1 MFHKIVSFFCFII
14 KSKNEHGVH
23 SPFVFDLITS
33 CFYKTKSK
41 NDLTIFLNYK
51 KELSKNN
58 SLSEISNF
66 NFMSNFLL
74 SHKRKRSRIFKD
86 SEISN
91 KRARLLI
98 HLIQYLKPKNILEI
112 GTGFGIN
119 TVVLSSAQRNSK
131 ITTLD
136 ENEQVVNAIKEM
148 FKKNTFKN
156 VKFLA
161 GNFDITLPQALNNN
175 NNDFIYFKGKN
186 INETTLK
193 YFEFSLTHIHND
205 SVILFE
211 NIHSDKESEKIWN
224 HIKNNKKVTVT
235 IDTFFWGFVFFRKE
249 QEKEHF
255 IIRI

>member
-136 ENEQVVNAIKEM
+136 ENEQTVNVIKEM
-148 FKKNTFKN
+148 FKKNTFKH
-156 VKFLA
+156 VKFLT
-161 GNFDITLPQALNNN
+161 GNFDIILPQVFNNN
-175 NNDFIYFKGKN
+175 IYDFIYFKGSCENK
-186 INETTLK
+186 TTLN
-193 YFEFSLTHIHND
+193 YFESSLSSIHNN
-205 SVILFE
+205 SVLLFE
-211 NIHSDKESEKIWN
+211 NIHSNRESEKVWN
-224 HIKNNKKVTVT
+224 SIKKHEKVTVT
-235 IDTFFWGFVFFRKE
+235 IDTFLWGFVFFRKE

>member
-98 HLIQYLKPKNILEI
+98 HLIQYLKSKNILEI
-112 GTGFGIN
+112 GIGFGIN

-136 ENEQVVNAIKEM
+136 ENEQTVNVIKEM
-148 FKKNTFKN
+148 FKKNTFKHI
-156 VKFLA
+156 KFLT
-161 GNFDITLPQALNNN
+161 GNFDITLPQVFNNN
-175 NNDFIYFKGKN
+175 IYDFIYFKGSCENK
-186 INETTLK
+186 TTLN
-193 YFEFSLTHIHND
+193 YFESSLSSIHNN
-205 SVILFE
+205 SVLLFE
-211 NIHSDKESEKIWN
+211 NIHSNRESEKVWN
-224 HIKNNKKVTVT
+224 SIKKHEKVTVT
-235 IDTFFWGFVFFRKE
+235 IDTFLWGFVFFRKE

>member
-1 MFHKIVSFFCFII
+1 MFHKITSFFCFII

-23 SPFVFDLITS
+23 SPFVFYLITS

-41 NDLTIFLNYK
+41 NYLTIFLDYK

-112 GTGFGIN
+112 GTG
-119 TVVLSSAQRNSK
+119 
-131 ITTLD
+131 
-136 ENEQVVNAIKEM
+136 
-148 FKKNTFKN
+148 
-156 VKFLA
+156 
-161 GNFDITLPQALNNN
+161 
-175 NNDFIYFKGKN
+175 
-186 INETTLK
+186 
-193 YFEFSLTHIHND
+193 
-205 SVILFE
+205 
-211 NIHSDKESEKIWN
+211 
-224 HIKNNKKVTVT
+224 
-235 IDTFFWGFVFFRKE
+235 
-249 QEKEHF
+249 
-255 IIRI
+255 

>member
-66 NFMSNFLL
+66 NFMSRFLL

-136 ENEQVVNAIKEM
+136 ENEQTVNVIKEM
-148 FKKNTFKN
+148 FKKNTFKH
-156 VKFLA
+156 VKFLT
-161 GNFDITLPQALNNN
+161 GNFDITLPQVFNNN
-175 NNDFIYFKGKN
+175 IYDFIYFKGSCENK
-186 INETTLK
+186 TTLN
-193 YFEFSLTHIHND
+193 YFESSLSYYT
-205 SVILFE
+205 
-211 NIHSDKESEKIWN
+211 
-224 HIKNNKKVTVT
+224 
-235 IDTFFWGFVFFRKE
+235 
-249 QEKEHF
+249 
-255 IIRI
+255 

>member
-41 NDLTIFLNYK
+41 NDLIIFMNYK

-58 SLSEISNF
+58 SLSEILNF
-66 NFMSNFLL
+66 NFMSRLLL

-136 ENEQVVNAIKEM
+136 ENEQTVNVIKEM
-148 FKKNTFKN
+148 FKKNTFKH
-156 VKFLA
+156 VKFLT
-161 GNFDITLPQALNNN
+161 GNFDITLPQVFNNN
-175 NNDFIYFKGKN
+175 IYDFIYFKGSCENK
-186 INETTLK
+186 TTLN
-193 YFEFSLTHIHND
+193 YFESSLSSIHNN
-205 SVILFE
+205 SVLLFE
-211 NIHSDKESEKIWN
+211 NIHSNRESEKVWN
-224 HIKNNKKVTVT
+224 SIKKHEKVTVT
-235 IDTFFWGFVFFRKE
+235 IDTFLWGFVFFRKE